1 MGYWFKQEWEKSRRW
16 IFVLGFCVVLIA
28 FSYAVAYD
36 EHYNEDS
43 KSLLFAIRLGGYLVG
58 GSLLAA
64 LVVAA
69 FPLVV
74 WAFCKITKRN
84 IVESQSAEKIF
95 KYFRTVLW
103 LEIALGLFA
112 GFLLGEKFLAGPKAL
127 VGWLIEVAANIK
139 GLFV

>member
-58 GSLLAA
+58 GGLLAA

-69 FPLVV
+69 VPLVV
-74 WAFCKITKRN
+74 WAFCKITKR
-84 IVESQSAEKIF
+84 ITAESQTAEKIF

-127 VGWLIEVAANIK
+127 VGWLIEVATKIK
-139 GLFV
+139 GVFI